1 MKRLKTNRKIL
12 NLLSAAVEQHP
23 DWRFHQILRNLG
35 ITLRDETKTGWE
47 RMYLDQFFEESDDTL
62 ERMLDI

>member
-23 DWRFHQILRNLG
+23 DWRFHQILRSLG
-35 ITLRDETKTGWE
+35 ITIRDETRTGIECLWF
-47 RMYLDQFFEESDDTL
+47 DQFFEESDDTL